1 MDDETA
7 TEPILLSPQQLTAAE
22 QATAAAAGRDWRA
35 AYDALAPIEQRTA
48 SETEDLAEAA
58 WWLGSMDE
66 SIQLYT
72 DANRMYLE
80 ADDLSSASRTAVLL
94 SIHTRLVGDAA
105 QSAGWSSRAVRHLE
119 SVPESPDHGYPLY
132 LQIAAHM
139 GQGDSDA
146 ALADARRMQEL
157 GRRYDD
163 PTLQVL
169 GVYFEGRVLIKQA
182 KVKQGLS
189 LLDEAMVAALSDQLG
204 QLWTGAIYCGL
215 MDVCNELRDPRR
227 AFEWTEATRRWTD
240 PLPLASVFPG
250 ICRVH
255 RAQVMQTR
263 GEWAAA
269 EAEALGASVDLVGID
284 VFAVA
289 DAYYEVGEVR
299 RMRGD
304 LKGAEE
310 AYTAAHDHGRDPQPG
325 LALLRLSQG
334 RVQPAAASIAAAL
347 ATPKSSRLDAT
358 PLLAAQVMIAIAAGD
373 LERADESAAELEDIA
388 RTFDSQGICAEA
400 YRSTGAVRIAQGR
413 HMEALGSLRSAMTM
427 FQELDAPFDVARCRI
442 LLADCYRELGDTD
455 GAEREQAAAQQQFDK
470 LGVVSGRSEYPNGL
484 TAREVEVIELIAA
497 GMSNREIAES
507 LVLSQKT
514 VARHLSNIF
523 VKVGA
528 ANRSAVTAFAYDS
541 GLMGRTTQ
549 S

>member
-1 MDDETA
+1 MDDVVEM
-7 TEPILLSPQQLTAAE
+7 QQLNAAE
-22 QATAAAAGRDWRA
+22 RATAAAVGRDWRA
-35 AYDALAPIEQRTA
+35 AYDALADIAERSA

-72 DANRMYLE
+72 EANRQYILE
-80 ADDLSSASRTAVLL
+80 DDLSSASRTAVLL
-94 SIHTRLVGDAA
+94 SIHTRLVGEAA
-105 QSAGWSSRAVRHLE
+105 QSAGWSSRALRHLE
-119 SVPESPDHGYPLY
+119 SLPESPDHGYPLY

-139 GQGDSDA
+139 GKGETEL

-157 GRRYDD
+157 GQRYDD

-182 KVKQGLS
+182 KVEQGLS

-227 AFEWTEATRRWTD
+227 AFEWTEATRRWTE

-304 LKGAEE
+304 LRGAEE

-325 LALLRLSQG
+325 LALLRMAQG
-334 RVQPAAASIAAAL
+334 RVDAATGSIAAAL
-347 ATPKSSRLDAT
+347 ATPKGSRLDET
-358 PLLAAQVMIAIAAGD
+358 PLLTAQVVIALAAGD
-373 LERADESAAELEDIA
+373 IALAQESAAELEDIA
-388 RTFDSQGICAEA
+388 RIFDTPGICAES

-413 HMEALGSLRSAMTM
+413 WMEALGALRSAMSM
-427 FQELDAPFDVARCRI
+427 FQELNAPYEVARCRM
-442 LLADCYRELGDTD
+442 LLADCYRGLGDTD
-455 GAEREQAAAQQQFDK
+455 GADREAAAARQQFDR
-470 LGVVSGRSEYPNGL
+470 LGVKADRPEFPNGL
-484 TAREVEVIELIAA
+484 TAREVEVIGLIAA

-528 ANRSAVTAFAYDS
+528 SNRSGVTAFAYDS
-541 GLMGRTTQ
+541 GLMGRTTHA
-549 S
+549 